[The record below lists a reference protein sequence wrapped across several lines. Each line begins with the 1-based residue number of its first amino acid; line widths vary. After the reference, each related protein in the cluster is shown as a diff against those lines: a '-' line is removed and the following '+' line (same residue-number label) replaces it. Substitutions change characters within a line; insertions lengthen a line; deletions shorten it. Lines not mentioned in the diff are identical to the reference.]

1 MMIYNVKKRKISL
14 LTEYINEAGSIV
26 NPDGGELADYAKMY
40 ETLDNIIQ
48 KLANKL
54 KESKYK
60 N

>member
-1 MMIYNVKKRKISL
+1 MMTMQRQLMFIS